1 MQSSAFVMVVC
12 SLLIFSET
20 ARSGVRAELRI
31 TGVHK
36 LVVVVNHIRKVMRM
50 HSRRIEH
57 NDRYKEKGRC
67 SVIAQCRRAEST
79 TRIEEKWY
87 ASGKNRED
95 YDGSA
100 CKIYGRS
107 IYSLKKVTMC
117 NGTFLVY
124 DSHKISI

>member
-1 MQSSAFVMVVC
+1 MVVC
-12 SLLIFSET
+12 SLLFFSET

-36 LVVVVNHIRKVMRM
+36 LVVMNHIRKIMRL
-50 HSRRIEH
+50 HSRRIEYI
-57 NDRYKEKGRC
+57 DKYKEKGRC

-79 TRIEEKWY
+79 TRTEEKWY

-95 YDGSA
+95 YNGNA
-100 CKIYGRS
+100 CKIYGQS

-117 NGTFLVY
+117 NRTFLVY